1 MGILRPRR
9 ECEQNT
15 FAFEAYMINVKFS
28 GVLSEGQR
36 NTERGGFESADFSL
50 VADFK
55 EIILK

>member
-28 GVLSEGQR
+28 DVLSEGQR
-36 NTERGGFESADFSL
+36 NIERGG
-50 VADFK
+50 
-55 EIILK
+55 I